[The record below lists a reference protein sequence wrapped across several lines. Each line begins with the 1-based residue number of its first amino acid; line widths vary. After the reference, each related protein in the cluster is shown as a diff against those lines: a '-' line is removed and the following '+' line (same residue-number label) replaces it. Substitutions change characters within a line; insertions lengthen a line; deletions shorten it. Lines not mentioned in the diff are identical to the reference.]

1 MKLLEKLSKRDKDW
15 MRMAQSFGLDKETS
29 RDLVQEMYLKLYD
42 KTSYEKIKYGDDD
55 VNTFYVYVTLR
66 NLFYDTKRNTT
77 SFVPYNENIEVYE
90 SEEQKQS
97 KLDLEKLLED
107 VSNTI
112 ESLHWYDKKI
122 FEIYYGDNETIRQLS
137 EGSKISS
144 SSIFNT
150 LKNVRTKIK
159 EKHKEKYQEYKASQ
173 E

>member
-29 RDLVQEMYLKLYD
+29 RDLVQEMYLKLYE
-42 KTSYEKIKYGDDD
+42 KTTYDKIKYGDDD

-66 NLFYDTKRNTT
+66 NLFYDRKR
-77 SFVPYNENIEVYE
+77 SKVSLVELKEDFEYE
-90 SEEQKQS
+90 ESSNDCKH
-97 KLDLEKLLED
+97 LLEEMLED
-107 VSNTI
+107 ISETI
-112 ESLHWYDKKI
+112 ENLHWYDRKI
-122 FEIYYGDNETIRQLS
+122 FEIYYGNNETIRQLS

-159 EKHKEKYQEYKASQ
+159 EKHKEKYQEYKASK

>member
-29 RDLVQEMYLKLYD
+29 RDLVQEMYLKLYE
-42 KTSYEKIKYGDDD
+42 KTTYDKIKYGDDD

-66 NLFYDTKRNTT
+66 NLFYDRKRSKV
-77 SFVPYNENIEVYE
+77 SFVELKEDFEYE
-90 SEEQKQS
+90 ESSNCCKH
-97 KLDLEKLLED
+97 LLEEMLED
-107 VSNTI
+107 ISETI
-112 ESLHWYDKKI
+112 ENLHWYDRKI
-122 FEIYYGDNETIRQLS
+122 FEIYYGNNETIRQLS

>member
-29 RDLVQEMYLKLYD
+29 RDLVQEMYLKLYE
-42 KTSYEKIKYGDDD
+42 KTTYDKIKYGDDD

-66 NLFYDTKRNTT
+66 NLFYDRKRSKV
-77 SFVPYNENIEVYE
+77 SFVELKEDFEYE
-90 SEEQKQS
+90 ESSNDCKH
-97 KLDLEKLLED
+97 LLEEMLKD
-107 VSNTI
+107 ISETI
-112 ESLHWYDKKI
+112 ENLHWYDRKI
-122 FEIYYGDNETIRQLS
+122 FEIYYGNNETIRQLS

>member
-29 RDLVQEMYLKLYD
+29 RDLVQEMYLKLYE
-42 KTSYEKIKYGDDD
+42 KTTYDKIKYGDDD

-66 NLFYDTKRNTT
+66 NLFYDRKR
-77 SFVPYNENIEVYE
+77 SKVSLVELKEDFEYE
-90 SEEQKQS
+90 ESSNDCKH
-97 KLDLEKLLED
+97 LLEEMLED
-107 VSNTI
+107 ISETI
-112 ESLHWYDKKI
+112 ENLHWYDRKI
-122 FEIYYGDNETIRQLS
+122 FEIYYANNETIRQLS

>member
-1 MKLLEKLSKRDKDW
+1 
-15 MRMAQSFGLDKETS
+15 MAQSFGLDKETS
-29 RDLVQEMYLKLYD
+29 RALVQEMYLKLYE
-42 KTSYEKIKYGDDD
+42 KTTYDKIKYGDDD

-66 NLFYDTKRNTT
+66 NLFYDRKR
-77 SFVPYNENIEVYE
+77 SKVSLVELKEDFEYE
-90 SEEQKQS
+90 ESSNDCKH
-97 KLDLEKLLED
+97 LLEEMLED
-107 VSNTI
+107 ISETI
-112 ESLHWYDKKI
+112 ENLHWYDRKI
-122 FEIYYGDNETIRQLS
+122 FEIYYGNNETIRQLS

>member
-29 RDLVQEMYLKLYD
+29 RDLVQEMYLKLYE
-42 KTSYEKIKYGDDD
+42 KTTYDKIKYGDDD

-66 NLFYDTKRNTT
+66 NLFYDRKRSKV
-77 SFVPYNENIEVYE
+77 SFVELKEDFEYE
-90 SEEQKQS
+90 ESSNDCKH
-97 KLDLEKLLED
+97 LLEEMLED
-107 VSNTI
+107 ISETI
-112 ESLHWYDKKI
+112 ENLHWYDQKI
-122 FEIYYGDNETIRQLS
+122 FEIYYGNNETIRQLS

>member
-29 RDLVQEMYLKLYD
+29 RDLVQEMYLKLYE
-42 KTSYEKIKYGDDD
+42 KTTYDKIKYGDDD

-66 NLFYDTKRNTT
+66 NLFYDRKR
-77 SFVPYNENIEVYE
+77 SKVLLVELKEDFEYE
-90 SEEQKQS
+90 ESSNDCKH
-97 KLDLEKLLED
+97 LLEEMLD
-107 VSNTI
+107 DISETI
-112 ESLHWYDKKI
+112 ENLHWYDRKI
-122 FEIYYGDNETIRQLS
+122 FEIYYGNNETIRQLS

>member
-29 RDLVQEMYLKLYD
+29 RDLVQEMYLKLYE
-42 KTSYEKIKYGDDD
+42 KTTYDKIKYGDDD

-66 NLFYDTKRNTT
+66 NLFYDRKRSKV
-77 SFVPYNENIEVYE
+77 SFVELKEDFEYE
-90 SEEQKQS
+90 ESSNDCKH
-97 KLDLEKLLED
+97 LLEEMLED
-107 VSNTI
+107 ISETI
-112 ESLHWYDKKI
+112 ENLHWYDRKI
-122 FEIYYGDNETIRQLS
+122 FEIYYGNNETIRQLS

-159 EKHKEKYQEYKASQ
+159 EKHKEKYEEYKASQ

>member
-42 KTSYEKIKYGDDD
+42 KTTYDKIKYGDDD

-66 NLFYDTKRNTT
+66 NLFYDRKR
-77 SFVPYNENIEVYE
+77 SKVSLVELKEDFEYE
-90 SEEQKQS
+90 ESSNDCKH
-97 KLDLEKLLED
+97 LLEEMLED
-107 VSNTI
+107 ISETI
-112 ESLHWYDKKI
+112 ENLHWYDRKI
-122 FEIYYGDNETIRQLS
+122 FEIYYGNNETIRQLS

-159 EKHKEKYQEYKASQ
+159 EKHKEKYQEYKGSQ

>member
-29 RDLVQEMYLKLYD
+29 RDLVQEMYLKLYE
-42 KTSYEKIKYGDDD
+42 KTTYDKIKYGDDD

-66 NLFYDTKRNTT
+66 NLFYDRKR
-77 SFVPYNENIEVYE
+77 SKVSLVELKEDFEYE
-90 SEEQKQS
+90 ESSNYCKH
-97 KLDLEKLLED
+97 LLEEMLED
-107 VSNTI
+107 ISETI
-112 ESLHWYDKKI
+112 ENLHWYDRKI
-122 FEIYYGDNETIRQLS
+122 FEIYYGNNETIRQLS

>member
-29 RDLVQEMYLKLYD
+29 RDLVQEMYLKLYE
-42 KTSYEKIKYGDDD
+42 KTTYDKIKYGDDD

-66 NLFYDTKRNTT
+66 NLFYDRKR
-77 SFVPYNENIEVYE
+77 SKVSLVELKEDFEYE
-90 SEEQKQS
+90 ESSNDCKH
-97 KLDLEKLLED
+97 LLEAMLED
-107 VSNTI
+107 ISETI
-112 ESLHWYDKKI
+112 ENLHWYDRKI
-122 FEIYYGDNETIRQLS
+122 FEIYYGNNETIRQLS

>member
-29 RDLVQEMYLKLYD
+29 RDLVQEMYLKLYE
-42 KTSYEKIKYGDDD
+42 KTTYDKIKYGDDD

-66 NLFYDTKRNTT
+66 NLFYDRKR
-77 SFVPYNENIEVYE
+77 SKVSLVELKEDFEYE
-90 SEEQKQS
+90 ESSNDCKH
-97 KLDLEKLLED
+97 LLEEMLED
-107 VSNTI
+107 ISETI
-112 ESLHWYDKKI
+112 ENLHWYDRKI
-122 FEIYYGDNETIRQLS
+122 FEIYYGNNETIRQLS

>member
-29 RDLVQEMYLKLYD
+29 RDLVQEMYLKLYE
-42 KTSYEKIKYGDDD
+42 KTTYDKIKYGDDD

-66 NLFYDTKRNTT
+66 NLFYDRKRSKV
-77 SFVPYNENIEVYE
+77 SFVELKEDFEYE
-90 SEEQKQS
+90 ESSNDCKH
-97 KLDLEKLLED
+97 LLEEMLED
-107 VSNTI
+107 ISETI
-112 ESLHWYDKKI
+112 ENLHWYDRKI
-122 FEIYYGDNETIRQLS
+122 FEIYYGNNETIRQLS

>member
-29 RDLVQEMYLKLYD
+29 RDLVQEMYLKLYE
-42 KTSYEKIKYGDDD
+42 KTTYDKIKYGDDD

-66 NLFYDTKRNTT
+66 NLFYDRKR
-77 SFVPYNENIEVYE
+77 SKVSLVERKEDFEYE
-90 SEEQKQS
+90 ESSNDCKH
-97 KLDLEKLLED
+97 LLEEMLED
-107 VSNTI
+107 ISETI
-112 ESLHWYDKKI
+112 ENLHWYDRKI
-122 FEIYYGDNETIRQLS
+122 FEIYYGNNETIRQLS